1 MWPCR
6 WEWGAG
12 ACVGGGGEEGLAIGA
27 RAVRATAHPTLID
40 SPLSL
45 LQAYSVPPLR
55 WVCMRWRLN
64 GRVLWTSWRPLPA
77 SMGLPF
83 TVSDGARGSD
93 PTKTLAHL
101 PICTASVLLPQA
113 CPGTKAP

>member
-1 MWPCR
+1 MAVQV
-6 WEWGAG
+6 G
-12 ACVGGGGEEGLAIGA
+12 VGGRGVRRRGGEEGLAIGA